1 MTSPPT
7 SYTTSRNT
15 TQAIQLGTA
24 PRISYGLK
32 GLALH
37 FRTRY
42 GEIGRPPPLDV
53 NVVPVPKI
61 GCLSVDPVSH
71 IVKNSRQRLKKSEP
85 VQTQLNAAASTAGE
99 LFSSNTFEVPQ
110 FQREY
115 SWQED
120 EVEEFWSDL
129 SGNINS
135 SSYFLGLVILTAEGD
150 RKLVVD
156 GQQRIVTLTLLANAL
171 YHEATKKGRNA
182 LADRIQSDF
191 LRSINYE
198 TDETDPRV
206 TLSDRMDDE
215 TIQHI
220 FDTGEAPVLDED
232 VDTVSARLAAS
243 YRKLQAKLTE
253 CLRQDAFR
261 LLGIWA
267 DFITNRLYFA
277 VFVHPDASSAYQ
289 VFEVINTRGRE
300 LTTADLLKNYVLSQT
315 PQRHKE
321 DTYRRWQRISGNFAP
336 EGSSNT
342 FVQYI
347 RHVVTVH
354 SGHILPKDLFG
365 FLAERNDHPGRAPP
379 NCGQLLVLLEEN
391 LPAYLQMIDPSLS
404 GPVRRE
410 ELQFYAAF
418 NSLGVITV
426 RPILLALTGTARP
439 REGLDFLLRLVVR
452 RMVVG
457 NLGTGNVERRLSE
470 AAHRIRTEGVW
481 TPLQDDLLDL
491 NPDRSEYVEQLR
503 KRSFNKGLL
512 TFIRRSIVQAS
523 IAPEQDGTLHFVWPK
538 NSPDGWRVETEAGS
552 YWAATIGNTFLS
564 SLSRRPSEASA
575 SWQMFRASMLE
586 SGCDGELVER
596 LGEVDEWD
604 VNTIEMIGRELAEN
618 AGDIWYG

>member
-1 MTSPPT
+1 MWRCRKPSA
-7 SYTTSRNT
+7 SVSRLCR
-15 TQAIQLGTA
+15 A
-24 PRISYGLK
+24 
-32 GLALH
+32 H
-37 FRTRY
+37 
-42 GEIGRPPPLDV
+42 
-53 NVVPVPKI
+53 
-61 GCLSVDPVSH
+61 VSH
-71 IVKNSRQRLKKSEP
+71 IVEKGRYYKGKSQA
-85 VQTQLNAAASTAGE
+85 VQTPLNAAASTAGE

-120 EVEEFWSDL
+120 EVEEFWGDL
-129 SGNINS
+129 SGNIDA
-135 SSYFLGLVILTAEGD
+135 SSYFLGLVILTDEKD

-171 YHEATKKGRNA
+171 YHEATKRGRKA

-206 TLSDRMDDE
+206 ILSDENDNN
-215 TIQHI
+215 TLQHI
-220 FDTGEAPVLDED
+220 LETGQAPDIAEGAD
-232 VDTVSARLAAS
+232 SVSARLAAS
-243 YRKLQAKLTE
+243 YRRLQAKLTSY
-253 CLRQDAFR
+253 LRPDAFK
-261 LLGIWA
+261 LLGRWT

-315 PQRHKE
+315 ARRQRE
-321 DTYRRWQRISGNFAP
+321 EAYQRWRAVSRNFAP
-336 EGSSNT
+336 EGASNT

-347 RHVVTVH
+347 RHVVTVD

-365 FLAERNDHPGRAPP
+365 FLAGRDEHPGREPP
-379 NCGQLLVLLEEN
+379 SSDQILNLLEQN

-404 GPVRRE
+404 GPAERE

-426 RPILLALTGTARP
+426 RPILLALRDTADP
-439 REGLDFLLRLVVR
+439 QEGLDFLLRLVVR

-470 AAHRIRTEGVW
+470 AACSIKKNGTW
-481 TPLQDDLLDL
+481 APLRDELLDL
-491 NPDRSEYVEQLR
+491 NPTREEFIEQLR

-512 TFIRRSIVQAS
+512 TFVRRSIVQAS
-523 IAPEQDGTLHFVWPK
+523 ITPEQDGTLHFIWPK
-538 NSPDGWRVETEAGS
+538 NSAEGWPIEAEAGS

-564 SLSRRPSEASA
+564 SLSRRPNEASA
-575 SWQMFRASMLE
+575 GWQLFKESMFGSA
-586 SGCDGELVER
+586 CDGEWIAR
-596 LGEVDEWD
+596 LGEIDEW
-604 VNTIEMIGRELAEN
+604 NIAAIETMGTELSEV
-618 AGDIWYG
+618 AGGIWYD

>member
-1 MTSPPT
+1 MRCLLTPHD
-7 SYTTSRNT
+7 
-15 TQAIQLGTA
+15 TQESG
-24 PRISYGLK
+24 
-32 GLALH
+32 
-37 FRTRY
+37 
-42 GEIGRPPPLDV
+42 
-53 NVVPVPKI
+53 PVPPQGPSLRRK
-61 GCLSVDPVSH
+61 
-71 IVKNSRQRLKKSEP
+71 SRSPQLFCKRL
-85 VQTQLNAAASTAGE
+85 
-99 LFSSNTFEVPQ
+99 
-110 FQREY
+110 
-115 SWQED
+115 
-120 EVEEFWSDL
+120 
-129 SGNINS
+129 
-135 SSYFLGLVILTAEGD
+135 
-150 RKLVVD
+150 
-156 GQQRIVTLTLLANAL
+156 
-171 YHEATKKGRNA
+171 
-182 LADRIQSDF
+182 
-191 LRSINYE
+191 
-198 TDETDPRV
+198 
-206 TLSDRMDDE
+206 

-321 DTYRRWQRISGNFAP
+321 DTYRRWQQISGNFAP

-470 AAHRIRTEGVW
+470 AAHRAACKTLI
-481 TPLQDDLLDL
+481 D
-491 NPDRSEYVEQLR
+491 SERR
-503 KRSFNKGLL
+503 KN
-512 TFIRRSIVQAS
+512 TQAS
-523 IAPEQDGTLHFVWPK
+523 NDV
-538 NSPDGWRVETEAGS
+538 
-552 YWAATIGNTFLS
+552 
-564 SLSRRPSEASA
+564 
-575 SWQMFRASMLE
+575 RARQ
-586 SGCDGELVER
+586 LVR
-596 LGEVDEWD
+596 F
-604 VNTIEMIGRELAEN
+604 
-618 AGDIWYG
+618 